1 MAKLLL
7 IESPG
12 KLKKLSQ
19 ILGPGWIVK
28 ASMGHIR
35 ELTNEGEDS
44 LGFDLS
50 GDRITCKYAPRDA
63 RAKKTIATLR
73 QAVKQADTVY
83 IATDPDREGETIG
96 WHLQQALRLKS
107 PQRVVYSEITPA
119 AVRKAVAN
127 PRKLDQSL
135 VAAGRARDCLDK
147 LVGYKG
153 SRHVVWPLNNGAKMR
168 KSE

>member
-35 ELTNEGEDS
+35 ELTNEGEDA
-44 LGFDLS
+44 LGFDLA
-50 GDRITCKYAPRDA
+50 GQKVTCKYAPRDA
-63 RAKKTIATLR
+63 RAKKTIAGLQ

-83 IATDPDREGETIG
+83 IATDPRPGRGDDWLAFAASAAAKG
-96 WHLQQALRLKS
+96 
-107 PQRVVYSEITPA
+107 PA
-119 AVRKAVAN
+119 
-127 PRKLDQSL
+127 Q
-135 VAAGRARDCLDK
+135 
-147 LVGYKG
+147 G
-153 SRHVVWPLNNGAKMR
+153 SV
-168 KSE
+168 